1 MDLPHFFIYMEENMI
16 EIEEGEGRVYEL
28 AHLFVPTLEESALL
42 ARFSELKDLLEKNGA
57 TFVSEDMP
65 RMIDLAYE
73 MPRTIENK
81 KTWFNT
87 AYFGWVKFEI
97 EPAALEVIK
106 AVLDRD
112 ETLIRYM
119 IIKTV
124 KENTIASK
132 RPLGVRT
139 GVRTKVLLGDAP
151 SGEVAAEGETPAVEA
166 PLDEEAV
173 DKQID
178 AMITE

>member
-1 MDLPHFFIYMEENMI
+1 MIESEMEEGRI
-16 EIEEGEGRVYEL
+16 YEI
-28 AHLFVPTLEESALL
+28 AHLFVPTLEESTLL
-42 ARFSELKDLLEKNGA
+42 ARFAELKDLLEKNGA
-57 TFVSEDMP
+57 VCLSEDMP

-81 KTWFNT
+81 KTWFDE
-87 AYFGWVKFEI
+87 AYFGWIKFEI
-97 EPAALEVIK
+97 DPKALKAVQ

-124 KENTIASK
+124 KENTVASK
-132 RPLGVRT
+132 RPLGRT
-139 GVRTKVLLGDAP
+139 GARTKVTSGDERESATEENVI
-151 SGEVAAEGETPAVEA
+151 SEDVAVQEA
-166 PLDEEAV
+166 SINEEEV

-178 AMITE
+178 AMITQ